1 MSLQVDR
8 TFWRRPQSASTNAQ
22 QPIKPLFDFTQSSS
36 QQYGYSRINRVVPE
50 ELTPGTLASLTKN
63 KGNAVSV
70 DKYKPMKFVSDDD
83 FPSLGKKKVNNS
95 LDKEKLAR
103 PTFAEMSKEWS
114 RKKQEDDEKAKKE
127 AEEEAEKQKKLRE
140 FEELERRSWG
150 VGKLSAKTNSM
161 DKRNIKILDIGCD
174 TNDIPLDDDY
184 DYSAVQPPDDNKYE
198 EEEEDDEADSVWNH
212 RRNKN
217 ELY

>member
-1 MSLQVDR
+1 
-8 TFWRRPQSASTNAQ
+8 
-22 QPIKPLFDFTQSSS
+22 
-36 QQYGYSRINRVVPE
+36 
-50 ELTPGTLASLTKN
+50 
-63 KGNAVSV
+63 
-70 DKYKPMKFVSDDD
+70 
-83 FPSLGKKKVNNS
+83 
-95 LDKEKLAR
+95 
-103 PTFAEMSKEWS
+103 
-114 RKKQEDDEKAKKE
+114 
-127 AEEEAEKQKKLRE
+127 
-140 FEELERRSWG
+140 
-150 VGKLSAKTNSM
+150 M